1 MSDSSTKVS
10 ADLEDEKYS
19 FLFDVRRSIRYHH
32 KRILYYDKWHKI
44 STLLAAFGG
53 SATIITVLGKAGS
66 FWIILFA
73 AIVAVFSISD
83 FVFGT
88 NQKARLHED
97 LSRKFIALE
106 KSVITAKPL
115 SAETISNFTA
125 QRLDIEVYEPPPLKV
140 LDSMCH
146 NELLRA
152 MGHDEECYVKI
163 TWYQRLFS
171 NFFDINEHLIKVLSK
186 KKTN

>member
-1 MSDSSTKVS
+1 MSKSSTKIS

-32 KRILYYDKWHKI
+32 KRIRYYDKLHKI
-44 STLLAAFGG
+44 STLLAAFSG
-53 SATIITVLGKAGS
+53 SATIITVLGKVGY

-83 FVFGT
+83 LVFGT

-97 LSRKFIALE
+97 LSRRFIELE
-106 KSVITAKPL
+106 KSIITAKSL
-115 SAETISNFTA
+115 SAKTIANFTA
-125 QRLDIEVYEPPPLKV
+125 QRLDIEVNEPPPLKV
-140 LDSMCH
+140 LDSMCY

-152 MGHDEECYVKI
+152 MGHDEDCFVKI
-163 TWYQRLFS
+163 RWYQRLLS
-171 NFFDINEHLIKVLSK
+171 NICDVSEHRIKVQSK
-186 KKTN
+186 TTK